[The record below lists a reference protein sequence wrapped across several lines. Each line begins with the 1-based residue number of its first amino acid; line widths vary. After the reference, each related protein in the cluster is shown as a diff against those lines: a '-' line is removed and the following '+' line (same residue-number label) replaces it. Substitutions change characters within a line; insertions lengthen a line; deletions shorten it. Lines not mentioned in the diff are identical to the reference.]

1 MSSHAFT
8 SVYIPL
14 GDRPADYDSMV
25 QALRDQPADEL
36 RRARK
41 HHRRA
46 LKALRSGAYE
56 ALSDGTREQL
66 LERFHVN
73 LQALNSAL
81 RADGAPGA
89 DRDSQSPPSP
99 LSSSFMQKALTW
111 LW

>member
-1 MSSHAFT
+1 
-8 SVYIPL
+8 
-14 GDRPADYDSMV
+14 MV
-25 QALRDQPADEL
+25 QALREHPADEL

-89 DRDSQSPPSP
+89 DRDSQSPSSPPS
-99 LSSSFMQKALTW
+99 SFSFMQKALMW